1 MDDIIA
7 DLHTHTTL
15 SDGQTDPENV
25 VEVAKENNLRAIAI
39 TDHDR
44 IHSNF
49 SHPLEVRDGID
60 VINSVELRVTID
72 DINERVDILGYGAT
86 QTSRLNSVLSG
97 IRQNRIK
104 RAQKMIDLIE
114 DETGVRIEVEM
125 DDSVGRPDIARSIES
140 NENLPYDYG
149 EAFDTLIS
157 RDGPCYVS
165 RNIPTFEYGVEV
177 LRESC
182 EFLSLAHPYRYD
194 NVASVLKMSKHLD
207 GVECFYP
214 YDFGKT
220 GEFPDRLDEMASRW
234 FNITMTGGSDAHKPE
249 DTARSGL
256 DREHYKTFLS
266 DSNLEFYSTFD

>member
-1 MDDIIA
+1 MDNIVA

-15 SDGQTDPENV
+15 SDGQTDPKNIV
-25 VEVAKENNLRAIAI
+25 DVAKKNNLRAIAV

-44 IHSNF
+44 IHGDF
-49 SHPLEVRDGID
+49 SRPLEVRDGID

-86 QTSRLNSVLSG
+86 QTNRLKTVLSG
-97 IRQNRIK
+97 IRENRIK
-104 RAQKMIDLIE
+104 RAQEMIDLIE

-125 DDSVGRPDIARSIES
+125 DDSVGRPDIARSIEA
-140 NENLPYDYG
+140 NKNLSYDYG

-165 RNIPTFEYGVEV
+165 RDIPTFEYGVEV

-194 NVASVLKMSKHLD
+194 NVASVLKMSRHLD

-234 FNITMTGGSDAHKPE
+234 FDITMTGGSDAHKPE
-249 DTARSGL
+249 DTGRSGL
-256 DREHYKTFLS
+256 NKKQYEKFLS
-266 DSNLEFYSTFD
+266 DSNLEFFSQFS